1 MIIRRFSERDR
12 EALHRITVE
21 TFGEVSML
29 VTAEELFGRPKG
41 KTWQSLKTAQI
52 DDDCAANAD
61 GVLVAAEGEEVLGFV
76 STRLDPDTG
85 IGQIPNI
92 AVDANAQGKGIGTAL
107 LHAALDYLRDHGM
120 THVRIETLENNP
132 VGRHLYPKLGFCEI
146 ARQIHYMMEIPP
158 ADETPTDR
166 R

>member
-1 MIIRRFSERDR
+1 MIVRRFKEEDR

-41 KTWQSLKTAQI
+41 KSWQSLKTAQI
-52 DDDCAANAD
+52 DDDCAVNAE
-61 GVLVAAEGEEVLGFV
+61 GVLVAAEGDEVIGFV
-76 STRLDPDTG
+76 TTRLNLDTG

-92 AVDANAQGKGIGTAL
+92 AVDPQAQGKGIGTAL
-107 LHAALDYLRDHGM
+107 LHAAFDYLRDHGM

-132 VGRHLYPKLGFCEI
+132 VGRHLYPKLGFREI
-146 ARQIHYMMEIPP
+146 ARQIYYMMEIPP
-158 ADETPTDR
+158 GDDTASNSR
-166 R
+166 